1 MGIGEKGSAMEVIY
15 GRCCGLDV
23 HKETVVACVIIR
35 EGSKAH
41 KEVRTFRTMTVDILV
56 LHDWLM
62 AHGVTHVAMESTGIY
77 WKPIFNLLEG
87 SLSVLLVNAA
97 HIKAVPGRK
106 TDVKDCE
113 WIADLLSYG
122 LLRGSFIPP
131 EPLRDLRDL
140 TRYRKSLT
148 DERVRE
154 VNRLQKLLE
163 TANIKLSSVAT
174 DVMGVSGRAMLDA
187 LLSGNTDP
195 AVLADLARGKLRK
208 KLPLLRQA
216 LEGRF
221 RPHHRFMLGQILSH
235 LDYLD
240 EAIEA
245 LGKEVENHIAP
256 FSSQVKLLDTI
267 PGVDQKVAQAIVA
280 EIGVDM
286 SQFPSHRHLASW
298 AGLCPGNNESAGK
311 HKSGKTR
318 KGDRWL
324 KRSLIEAAWAVS
336 RAKDTYL
343 NTLYHRVAR
352 RRGLKKAAVAVCHAI
367 LVMAYHMLKHHIPY
381 QELGADYFD
390 LLNATHVKNHFVQR
404 LEGLGFKVTLEPL
417 ATN

>member
-1 MGIGEKGSAMEVIY
+1 MEVVY
-15 GRCCGLDV
+15 NRCSGLDV
-23 HKETVVACVIIR
+23 HKETVVACVMVR
-35 EGSKAH
+35 EGGKLQ
-41 KEVRTFRTMTVDILV
+41 KEIRSFRTMTSDLLM

-62 AHGVTHVAMESTGIY
+62 AYGVTHVAMESTGIY
-77 WKPIFNLLEG
+77 WRPIFNLLEG
-87 SLSVLLVNAA
+87 SFSVLLVNAA

-106 TDVKDCE
+106 TDIRDCE
-113 WIADLLSYG
+113 WIADLLSHG
-122 LLRGSFIPP
+122 LLKGSFIPP
-131 EPLRDLRDL
+131 QDIRDLRDL

-148 DERVRE
+148 DERIRE

-163 TANIKLSSVAT
+163 TANIKLSSVAS

-187 LLSGNTDP
+187 LISGSTDP
-195 AVLADLARGKLRK
+195 EVLANLARGKLRK
-208 KLPLLRQA
+208 KLPLLQQA

-221 RPHHRFMLGQILSH
+221 RPHHRFLLGQILSH

-245 LGKEVENHIAP
+245 ISKEVENHITP
-256 FSSQVKLLDTI
+256 FSDQIQLLDTI

-286 SQFPSHRHLASW
+286 NQFPSHRHLASW

-324 KRSLIEAAWAVS
+324 KRSLIEASWAAS
-336 RAKDTYL
+336 RANETYL
-343 NTLYHRVAR
+343 SALYHRVAR
-352 RRGLKKAAVAVCHAI
+352 RRGKKKAAVAVSHAI
-367 LVMAYHMLKHHIPY
+367 LVMAYHMIKNHIPY

-390 LLNATHVKNHFVQR
+390 LLNASHVKNHFVHR
-404 LEGLGFKVTLEPL
+404 LERLGFKVTLEPL
-417 ATN
+417 SIS

>member
-1 MGIGEKGSAMEVIY
+1 MEVIY
-15 GRCCGLDV
+15 GRCAGLDV
-23 HKETVVACVIIR
+23 HKETVVACVLIR
-35 EGSKAH
+35 EESKVQ
-41 KEVRTFRTMTVDILV
+41 KEIRTFPTMTADLLV

-62 AHGVTHVAMESTGIY
+62 AHGVTHVALESTGIY

-87 SLSVLLVNAA
+87 TFTVLLVNAA

-106 TDVKDCE
+106 TDVRDCE
-113 WIADLLSYG
+113 WIADLLSHG
-122 LLRGSFIPP
+122 LLKGSFIPP

-174 DVMGVSGRAMLDA
+174 DVMGVSGRAMMEA
-187 LLSGNTDP
+187 LISGNTNP
-195 AVLADLARGKLRK
+195 EVLADLARGKLRK
-208 KLPLLRQA
+208 KLPLLQQA

-245 LGKEVENHIAP
+245 MSKEVENHITP
-256 FSSQVKLLDTI
+256 FSEQVQLLDTI
-267 PGVDQKVAQAIVA
+267 PGVDQKVAQSIVA

-286 SQFPSHRHLASW
+286 TQFPSHRHLSSW

-311 HKSGKTR
+311 RKSGKTR

-324 KRSLIEAAWAVS
+324 KRSLIEASWAVS
-336 RAKDTYL
+336 RTKETYL

-352 RRGLKKAAVAVCHAI
+352 RRGKKKAAVAVSHAI
-367 LVMAYHMLKHHIPY
+367 LIMAYHILKNHVPY

-390 LLNATHVKNHFVQR
+390 RLNVNYIKYHFIHR

-417 ATN
+417 EAAVA

>member
-1 MGIGEKGSAMEVIY
+1 MEVVY
-15 GRCCGLDV
+15 NRCSGLDV
-23 HKETVVACVIIR
+23 HKETVVACVMVR
-35 EGSKAH
+35 EGGKLQ
-41 KEVRTFRTMTVDILV
+41 KEIRSFRTMTSDLLM

-62 AHGVTHVAMESTGIY
+62 AYGVTHVAMESTGIY
-77 WKPIFNLLEG
+77 WRPIFNLLEG
-87 SLSVLLVNAA
+87 SFSVLLVNAA

-106 TDVKDCE
+106 TDIRDCE
-113 WIADLLSYG
+113 WIADLLSHG
-122 LLRGSFIPP
+122 LLKGSFIPP
-131 EPLRDLRDL
+131 QDIRDLRDL

-148 DERVRE
+148 DERIRE

-163 TANIKLSSVAT
+163 TANIKLSSVAS

-187 LLSGNTDP
+187 LISGSTDP
-195 AVLADLARGKLRK
+195 EVLANLARGKLRK
-208 KLPLLRQA
+208 KLPLLQQA

-221 RPHHRFMLGQILSH
+221 RPHHRFLLGQILSH

-245 LGKEVENHIAP
+245 ISKEVENHITP
-256 FSSQVKLLDTI
+256 FSDQIQLLDTI

-286 SQFPSHRHLASW
+286 NQFPSHRHLASW

-324 KRSLIEAAWAVS
+324 KRSLIEASWAAS
-336 RAKDTYL
+336 RANETYL
-343 NTLYHRVAR
+343 SALYHRVAR
-352 RRGLKKAAVAVCHAI
+352 RRGKKKAAVAVSHAI
-367 LVMAYHMLKHHIPY
+367 LVMAYHMIKNHIPY

-390 LLNATHVKNHFVQR
+390 LLNASHVKNHFIHR
-404 LEGLGFKVTLEPL
+404 LERLGFKVTLEPL
-417 ATN
+417 SIS

>member
-1 MGIGEKGSAMEVIY
+1 MDVIY
-15 GRCCGLDV
+15 SRCSGLDV
-23 HKETVVACVIIR
+23 HKETVVACVLIR
-35 EGSKAH
+35 GGNKVQ
-41 KEVRTFRTMTVDILV
+41 KEVRTFRTMTADLLV

-62 AHGVTHVAMESTGIY
+62 AYGVTHVAMESTGIY

-87 SLSVLLVNAA
+87 NFSVLLVNAA
-97 HIKAVPGRK
+97 HIRTVPGRK

-113 WIADLLSYG
+113 WIADLLSHG
-122 LLRGSFIPP
+122 LLKGSFIPP

-163 TANIKLSSVAT
+163 TANIKLASVAT
-174 DVMGVSGRAMLDA
+174 DVMGVSGRAMMEA
-187 LLSGNTDP
+187 LLSGNTAP
-195 AVLADLARGKLRK
+195 EVLADLARGKLRK

-221 RPHHRFMLGQILSH
+221 RSHHRFLLGQILSH

-240 EAIEA
+240 EAIET
-245 LGKEVENHIAP
+245 LSQEVENHITP
-256 FSSQVKLLDTI
+256 FSEQVKLLDTI

-286 SQFPSHRHLASW
+286 TQFPSHRHLASW

-311 HKSGKTR
+311 RKSGKTR

-324 KRSLIEAAWAVS
+324 KRSLIEASWAVS
-336 RAKDTYL
+336 RTKETYL
-343 NTLYHRVAR
+343 NALYHRVAR
-352 RRGLKKAAVAVCHAI
+352 RRGKKKAAVAVSHAI
-367 LVMAYHMLKHHIPY
+367 LIMAYHILKNHVPY
-381 QELGADYFD
+381 QELGTDYFD
-390 LLNATHVKNHFVQR
+390 HLNVNYIKHHFIHR
-404 LEGLGFKVTLEPL
+404 LEGLGFKVILEPL
-417 ATN
+417 ESAVA

>member
-1 MGIGEKGSAMEVIY
+1 MEVVY
-15 GRCCGLDV
+15 NRCSGLDV
-23 HKETVVACVIIR
+23 HKETVVACVMVR
-35 EGSKAH
+35 EGGKLQ
-41 KEVRTFRTMTVDILV
+41 KEIRSFRTMTSDLLM

-62 AHGVTHVAMESTGIY
+62 AYGVTHVAMESTGIY
-77 WKPIFNLLEG
+77 WRPIFNLLEG
-87 SLSVLLVNAA
+87 SFSVLLVNAA

-106 TDVKDCE
+106 TDVRDCE
-113 WIADLLSYG
+113 WIADLLSHG
-122 LLRGSFIPP
+122 LLKGSFIPP
-131 EPLRDLRDL
+131 QDIRDLRDL

-148 DERVRE
+148 DERIRE

-163 TANIKLSSVAT
+163 TANIKLSSVAS

-187 LLSGNTDP
+187 LISGSTDP
-195 AVLADLARGKLRK
+195 EVLANLARGKLRK
-208 KLPLLRQA
+208 KLPLLQQA

-221 RPHHRFMLGQILSH
+221 RPHHRFLLGQILSH

-245 LGKEVENHIAP
+245 ISKEVENHITP
-256 FSSQVKLLDTI
+256 FSDQIQLLDTI

-286 SQFPSHRHLASW
+286 NQFPSHRHLASW

-324 KRSLIEAAWAVS
+324 KRSLIEASWAAS
-336 RAKDTYL
+336 RANETYL
-343 NTLYHRVAR
+343 SALYHRVAR
-352 RRGLKKAAVAVCHAI
+352 RRGKKKAAVAVSHAI
-367 LVMAYHMLKHHIPY
+367 LVISYHILKNHIPY

-390 LLNATHVKNHFVQR
+390 LLNASHVKNHFVHR
-404 LEGLGFKVTLEPL
+404 LERLGFKVTLEPL
-417 ATN
+417 SIS